1 MERALLVIALVA
13 VCLLAAY
20 GVLVGWR
27 HRGARQS
34 GIAPLPDVPG
44 DLGPD
49 LVPPLTGLYVST
61 TTAGSWQDRIV
72 AHGLGRRAAGAA
84 RLSDEGVCIERD
96 GESDIFIPSAVL
108 VAVTTAPGIA
118 GKVMGQPEGVL
129 IVRWSLGDTLVD
141 SGFRSDDVEA
151 QADFIDA
158 ASDLVPVGRPS
169 TDAAGSPPPGLP
181 AGDAGTDPTN
191 GAA

>member
-20 GVLVGWR
+20 GLLIGWR
-27 HRGARQS
+27 HRAARQS
-34 GIAPLPDVPG
+34 GIPPLPAVPG

-49 LVPPLTGLYVST
+49 LVAPLTGLYVST

-72 AHGLGRRAAGAA
+72 AHGLGRRAAGAI
-84 RLSDEGVCIERD
+84 RLSVEGVCIERD
-96 GESDIFIPSAVL
+96 GESDIFVPVTDL

-118 GKVMGQPEGVL
+118 GKVMGQPEGIL
-129 IVRWSLGDTLVD
+129 IVRWSLGETLLD
-141 SGFRSDDVEA
+141 SGFRSDDVDA

-158 ASDLVPVGRPS
+158 AAELVPIRPVV
-169 TDAAGSPPPGLP
+169 AKP
-181 AGDAGTDPTN
+181 AEDPTGTVPGDAGTDPMN
-191 GAA
+191 GAAR